1 MSKEYDWIIA
11 QADAYAPENAMEAI
25 WDRREATRMA
35 AEWARIAAARGWRK
49 HGKKG
54 GWRGVNHG

>member
-1 MSKEYDWIIA
+1 MNEGNDWIIA
-11 QADAYAPENAMEAI
+11 QADAYAPEDAMETI
-25 WDRREATRMA
+25 WDRKEATRMA

-54 GWRGVNHG
+54 RWIR